1 MKLTIHHAILDTTLK
16 PINIGIDDGIIVIV
30 TTDEIAPGEQ
40 AIEAQ
45 GAMVSP
51 PFIESHFHLEN
62 ALLWEVPNQS
72 GTLGE
77 AIEIYAEI
85 KKKLDSPDIVRRAT
99 TALRAAVANGA
110 LWIRNHVDVD
120 HIAKLQLLEGIV
132 ATREKFKEIID
143 VQIIAFPQLG
153 LARNPEAVDCMW
165 AAMENGAVV
174 VGGMPHGERDMDD
187 AAKHIDIAFEIA
199 KAYDADIDMHID
211 ETDDPYWH
219 TLELLA
225 EKTIAENYQGR
236 VAAGHCCAMG
246 SWDDKMAAR
255 IIEKTAR
262 AEISVI
268 TNTPI
273 NLLLEGRGDS
283 HPFRRGIPRIKDLIE
298 AGVNVASGQDD
309 LMNMFYPFGQMD
321 QLEVVNIIAHAAH
334 LSSPAQ
340 IQEAFNMPRYNAA
353 RMLRLADYGIHE
365 GAAANL
371 ILIDAQSPV
380 EAIRRQADRLYV
392 IRNGEILV
400 KSERTVAFSPSVPR

>member
-1 MKLTIHHAILDTTLK
+1 MKLTIHNAVLDTTLR
-16 PINIGIDDGIIVIV
+16 PINLGIDDGKITVV
-30 TTDEIAPGEQ
+30 TTDDIPPGEQ
-40 AIEAQ
+40 AIEAD

-62 ALLWEVPNQS
+62 ALLWKTPNQS

-77 AIEIYAEI
+77 AIDIYAEI
-85 KKKLDSPDIVRRAT
+85 KKTLDTPDIVRRAT
-99 TALRAAVANGA
+99 TALRAAVANGT
-110 LWIRNHVDVD
+110 LWIRNHVDID

-132 ATREKFKEIID
+132 ATREKFKDTID

-165 AAMENGAVV
+165 AAMEKGAVI

-187 AAKHIDIAFEIA
+187 AAKHIEIAFEIA
-199 KAYDADIDMHID
+199 KACDADIDMHID

-255 IIEKTAR
+255 IIEKTTK

-298 AGVNVASGQDD
+298 AGVNVSSGQDD

-321 QLEVVNIIAHAAH
+321 PLEVANIIAHAAH

-353 RMLRLADYGIHE
+353 RTLRLADYGIYE

-392 IRNGEILV
+392 IRNGDILV
-400 KSERTVAFSPSVPR
+400 KSERTVAFSPAVPT